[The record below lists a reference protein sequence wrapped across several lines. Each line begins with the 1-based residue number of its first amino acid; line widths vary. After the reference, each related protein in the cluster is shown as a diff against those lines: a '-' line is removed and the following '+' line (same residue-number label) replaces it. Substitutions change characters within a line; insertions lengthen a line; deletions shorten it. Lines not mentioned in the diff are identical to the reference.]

1 MMYTDA
7 SAIFEGD
14 PAATNTFEVIR
25 TYPGFLAIALYRLA
39 HALMVLEVPLL
50 PRILTEHAHS
60 QTGID
65 IHPAATIGELFCID
79 PGPGV
84 VIGETAVIGNQ
95 AKVYQGV
102 KLGAMSLEK
111 FRANTRPHPH
121 IQNRV

>member
-65 IHPAATIGELFCID
+65 IHPAATIGEFFCID
-79 PGPGV
+79 HGTGV

-95 AKVYQGV
+95 VRVCQGV
-102 KLGAMSLEK
+102 TMGAMSVEK
-111 FRANTRPHPH
+111 FLANTRCDLT
-121 IQNRV
+121 IEE